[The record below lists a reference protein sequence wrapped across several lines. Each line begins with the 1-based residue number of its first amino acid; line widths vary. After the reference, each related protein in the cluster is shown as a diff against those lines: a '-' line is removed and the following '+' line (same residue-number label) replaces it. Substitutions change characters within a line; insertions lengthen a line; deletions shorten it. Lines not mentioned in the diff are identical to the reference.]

1 MTKQVIKR
9 NSSVEDFDIDKVI
22 RSVKA
27 AFSHYNSYSKDKIR
41 FTREKEIE
49 LRTVLEQLDDN
60 KHVEDIQDLIEEW
73 LIKNGFF
80 NIGKEYILY
89 REEHKKARIIREKLD
104 YIDKYI
110 DTQDNASNLS
120 NTDANANSS
129 LKNITSLESEIYKD
143 TNRLIQRQR
152 MRELLAEINSPY
164 KDNYIKDIDNH
175 IIYQNDEASSPV
187 QKPYCSAYSL
197 YPLLLDGTNGLDGTK
212 NTPPKHLSSFCGQF
226 CNLVFLLSA
235 QKKGA
240 GAYAE
245 FFNFFDYFAKKDFG
259 DDYINHI
266 NDFYCVGGKLRKLL
280 DKSNVWISTLDALKE
295 HDFESDELNQMRD
308 DIVDELV
315 SKSNYEP
322 YKEGKGV
329 GSLTIGNMIDQYFQQ
344 ITYYINQPAQNR
356 GWQSPFTNFNVFDK
370 FYWKAMFEH
379 FYFPDGT
386 QPEWKNIDFLQKRY
400 MRWLNQER
408 THTILTF
415 PVMTVCLLVDNEKC
429 LDEDYESFVCEQW
442 EKGDSFF
449 VYTSDNPDSVASC
462 CFEGKE
468 IIKVMDETGKQID
481 ISIEDFVNQFGDKVN
496 QLGNSNLPKIY
507 RICSTNE
514 FNSNLIIDTRIT
526 GVLKRTYTGSMYKI
540 FANNKS
546 INVTADHIITV
557 KKYLSKSKAEIMQI
571 TAEDLYQ
578 DDLSLYEIGTLDNYC
593 SVAWRKINNI
603 EKEDVEN
610 KIVFDIELYENHYFA
625 ANGIITHN
633 CRLKNEI
640 TDNTFS
646 STTGLTGVQTGSCN
660 VMTLNMS
667 RIVQQFAK
675 KKKYTEVG
683 SWFTDEFYTDLGNW
697 LRKIL
702 DRVYDYQ
709 KAYKTG
715 LYKLDKNGML
725 PATKSGYISL
735 TKLYCT
741 IGVNGLNEA
750 ARFFGLKVT
759 NNKKYLNFITFLL
772 KTINEYNKEKSEPKF
787 MFNLEIIPA
796 ESLGGKNY
804 KWDKEDGYW
813 VPEDKNLYNSYIY
826 DAHDPNTTILD
837 KIAMH
842 GEGISAN
849 CSGGQAAHL
858 NLSENLTKEQYFKL
872 LRYAI
877 KTKDRYI
884 TFNVPQSQCEDCRF
898 ISKHPIDV
906 CPKCGSKKISYWTRI
921 IGYLRPVESW
931 GSDRQAEGMKR
942 IYKDAEDNNKMCLNE
957 KL

>member
-22 RSVKA
+22 HSVKS

-49 LRTVLEQLDDN
+49 LRSLLEELDDN

-80 NIGKEYILY
+80 KVGKEYILY

-104 YIDKYI
+104 YIEKYI

-152 MRELLAEINSPY
+152 MRELLEEINSPY

-187 QKPYCSAYSL
+187 QKPYCSAYTL

-259 DDYINHI
+259 DDYINHM
-266 NDFYCVGGKLRKLL
+266 NDFYCIGGKLRKLL
-280 DKSNVWISTLDALKE
+280 DESDTWIPNLDTLKD
-295 HDFESDELNQMRD
+295 HGFDSDELNKMRD
-308 DIVDELV
+308 DIVYEIEH
-315 SKSNYEP
+315 KSNYEP
-322 YKEGKGV
+322 CEERGV

-370 FYWKAMFEH
+370 FYWKAMFEN

-386 QPEWKNIDFLQKRY
+386 QPQWKNIDFLQKRY
-400 MRWLNQER
+400 MKWLNQER
-408 THTILTF
+408 THTLLTF

-429 LDEDYESFVCEQW
+429 LDEDYENFVCEQW

-468 IIKVMDETGKQID
+468 IITVSDDKTGKEFN
-481 ISIEDFVNQFGDKVN
+481 ISIADFVNSIDDNVN
-496 QLGNSNLPKIY
+496 QIGNANINPVY
-507 RICSTNE
+507 EICSFDRYGYKHPNTK
-514 FNSNLIIDTRIT
+514 IT
-526 GVLKRTYTGSMYKI
+526 GVLKRKYTGKMYKI
-540 FANNKS
+540 WHTDDQFIS
-546 INVTADHIITV
+546 VTADHVLQTLNV
-557 KKYLSKSKAEIMQI
+557 HEVSHEMRSAE
-571 TAEDLYQ
+571 ELYKNFYSYQ
-578 DDLSLYEIGTLDNYC
+578 LACADE
-593 SVAWRKINNI
+593 NNI
-603 EKEDVEN
+603 EYFKNISKIEEEYVVD
-610 KIVFDIELYENHYFA
+610 KIVYDIQLEENHYFA

-675 KKKYTEVG
+675 KKKYTEVC
-683 SWFTDEFYTDLGNW
+683 SWFTDEFYNDLKTW
-697 LRKIL
+697 LHKIL

-735 TKLYCT
+735 QKLYCT

-759 NNKKYLNFITFLL
+759 NNKRYLKFITFLL
-772 KTINEYNKEKSEPKF
+772 KTINDYNHEKSEPKF

-804 KWDKEDGYW
+804 KWDKEDGFW

-826 DAHDPNTTILD
+826 DAHDPNTSILD

-858 NLSENLTKEQYFKL
+858 NLSENLSKEQYFKL

-898 ISKHPIDV
+898 ISKHPIDI
-906 CPKCGSKKISYWTRI
+906 CPKCGSKHISYWTRI

-942 IYKDAEDNNKMCLNE
+942 IYKDANDKNMKCLME
-957 KL
+957 AKGC

>member
-49 LRTVLEQLDDN
+49 LRSVLEELDDN

-80 NIGKEYILY
+80 KVGKEYILY

-104 YIDKYI
+104 YIDTYI
-110 DTQDNASNLS
+110 ETQDNASNLS

-164 KDNYIKDIDNH
+164 KDNYIKDIDSH

-259 DDYINHI
+259 DDYINHM
-266 NDFYCVGGKLRKLL
+266 NDFYCIGGKLRKLL
-280 DKSNVWISTLDALKE
+280 DQSDEWIPNLDTLKE
-295 HDFESDELNQMRD
+295 HGFGSDELNKLRD
-308 DIVDELV
+308 DIVYEIER
-315 SKSNYEP
+315 KSNYE
-322 YKEGKGV
+322 ECEDRGV

-356 GWQSPFTNFNVFDK
+356 GWQSPFTNFNIFDK

-379 FYFPDGT
+379 FEFPDGSK
-386 QPEWKNIDFLQKRY
+386 PEWTNIDFLQKRY
-400 MRWLNQER
+400 MRWLNNER
-408 THTILTF
+408 LHTILTF

-429 LDEDYESFVCEQW
+429 LDEDYENFVCEQW
-442 EKGDSFF
+442 AKGDSFF

-462 CFEGKE
+462 
-468 IIKVMDETGKQID
+468 
-481 ISIEDFVNQFGDKVN
+481 
-496 QLGNSNLPKIY
+496 
-507 RICSTNE
+507 
-514 FNSNLIIDTRIT
+514 
-526 GVLKRTYTGSMYKI
+526 
-540 FANNKS
+540 
-546 INVTADHIITV
+546 
-557 KKYLSKSKAEIMQI
+557 
-571 TAEDLYQ
+571 
-578 DDLSLYEIGTLDNYC
+578 
-593 SVAWRKINNI
+593 
-603 EKEDVEN
+603 
-610 KIVFDIELYENHYFA
+610 
-625 ANGIITHN
+625 

-683 SWFTDEFYTDLGNW
+683 SWFTDEFYNDLGNW
-697 LRKIL
+697 IRKIL

-725 PATKSGYISL
+725 PATKSGYIAL

-750 ARFFGLKVT
+750 ARFFGLKVN

-772 KTINEYNKEKSEPKF
+772 KTINEYNKEKSEPRF
-787 MFNLEIIPA
+787 LFNLEIIPA

-826 DAHDPNTTILD
+826 DAHDPNTSILD

-858 NLSENLTKEQYFKL
+858 NLSENLTKEQYFHL

-906 CPKCGSKKISYWTRI
+906 CPKCGSKNISYWTRI
-921 IGYLRPVESW
+921 IGYLRPVEAW

-942 IYKDAEDNNKMCLNE
+942 IYKDANDKNTKCLME
-957 KL
+957 PADEG

>member
-152 MRELLAEINSPY
+152 MRELLTEINSPY

-187 QKPYCSAYSL
+187 QKPYCSAYTL

-259 DDYINHI
+259 EDYINHI
-266 NDFYCVGGKLRKLL
+266 NDFYCIGGKLRKLL
-280 DKSNVWISTLDALKE
+280 DESDTWISNLDTLKE
-295 HDFESDELNQMRD
+295 HGFGSDELNKLRD
-308 DIVDELV
+308 DIVYEIEH
-315 SKSNYEP
+315 KSNYEP
-322 YKEGKGV
+322 CEDRGV

-356 GWQSPFTNFNVFDK
+356 GWQSPFTNFNIFDK

-386 QPEWKNIDFLQKRY
+386 QPQWTNIDFLQKRY

-408 THTILTF
+408 THTLLTF

-462 CFEGKE
+462 C
-468 IIKVMDETGKQID
+468 
-481 ISIEDFVNQFGDKVN
+481 
-496 QLGNSNLPKIY
+496 
-507 RICSTNE
+507 
-514 FNSNLIIDTRIT
+514 
-526 GVLKRTYTGSMYKI
+526 
-540 FANNKS
+540 
-546 INVTADHIITV
+546 
-557 KKYLSKSKAEIMQI
+557 
-571 TAEDLYQ
+571 
-578 DDLSLYEIGTLDNYC
+578 
-593 SVAWRKINNI
+593 
-603 EKEDVEN
+603 
-610 KIVFDIELYENHYFA
+610 
-625 ANGIITHN
+625 
-633 CRLKNEI
+633 RLKNEI

-675 KKKYTEVG
+675 KKKYTEVS
-683 SWFTDEFYTDLGNW
+683 SWFTDEFYNDLGNW

-772 KTINEYNKEKSEPKF
+772 KTINDYNREKSEPKF
-787 MFNLEIIPA
+787 LFNLEIIPA

-872 LRYAI
+872 LRYTI

-906 CPKCGSKKISYWTRI
+906 CPKCGSKHISYWTRI

-931 GSDRQAEGMKR
+931 GSDRQIEGMKR
-942 IYKDAEDNNKMCLNE
+942 IYKDANDKNTKCLME
-957 KL
+957 SADEG

>member
-1 MTKQVIKR
+1 M
-9 NSSVEDFDIDKVI
+9 
-22 RSVKA
+22 
-27 AFSHYNSYSKDKIR
+27 
-41 FTREKEIE
+41 
-49 LRTVLEQLDDN
+49 DDN
-60 KHVEDIQDLIEEW
+60 KHVEEIQDIVEEW
-73 LIKNGFF
+73 LFTNGFAK
-80 NIGKEYILY
+80 IGREYILY

-104 YIDKYI
+104 YINTYI
-110 DTQDNASNLS
+110 QTHDSASNLS

-152 MRELLAEINSPY
+152 MRELLSEINSPY
-164 KDNYIKDIDNH
+164 RDNYIKDINNH

-197 YPLLLDGTNGLDGTK
+197 YPLILDGTNGLDGTK
-212 NTPPKHLSSFCGQF
+212 NTAPKHLSSFCGQF

-245 FFNFFDYFAKKDFG
+245 FFNFFDYFCKKDFG
-259 DDYINHI
+259 NDYINHV
-266 NDFYCVGGKLRKLL
+266 NDFYCIGGKLRTLL
-280 DKSNVWISTLDALKE
+280 DKSNKWINNLDVLRTC
-295 HDFESDELNQMRD
+295 DFENDELNQMRD
-308 DIVDELV
+308 DIVYELDN
-315 SKSNYEP
+315 KTNYVQ
-322 YKEGKGV
+322 GDDRGV

-356 GWQSPFTNFNVFDK
+356 GWQSPFTNFNIFDK
-370 FYWKAMFEH
+370 FYWKAMFSE
-379 FYFPDGT
+379 FVFPDGT
-386 QPEWKNIDFLQKRY
+386 QPTWENTDFLQKRY
-400 MRWLNQER
+400 MRWLNNER
-408 THTILTF
+408 LHTLLTF

-429 LDEDYESFVCEQW
+429 LDENYENFVCEQW
-442 EKGDSFF
+442 SKGDSFF

-468 IIKVMDETGKQID
+468 IITVKNGESEFD
-481 ISIEDFVNQFGDKVN
+481 ISIEDFVNSVDERVN
-496 QLGNSNLPKIY
+496 QIGNVEMDKSWY
-507 RICSTNE
+507 ICS
-514 FNSNLIIDTRIT
+514 FNDLNNSRFEDTKIT
-526 GVLKRTYTGSMYKI
+526 GTLKRKYTGKMYQI
-540 FANNKS
+540 FYENDKS
-546 INVTADHIITV
+546 INLTADHILKV
-557 KKYLSKSKAEIMQI
+557 KNIFSHQLEKI
-571 TAEDLYQ
+571 TAETLARQQSQYLLYHFDRKAQ
-578 DDLSLYEIGTLDNYC
+578 KIEYKSPVKIIEEIVSD
-593 SVAWRKINNI
+593 
-603 EKEDVEN
+603 
-610 KIVFDIELYENHYFA
+610 KIVYDIQLEKNHYFA

-633 CRLKNEI
+633 CRLRNEL

-660 VMTLNMS
+660 VMTLNMN

-675 KKKYTEVG
+675 KKKYNEVS
-683 SWFTDEFYTDLGNW
+683 SWFSTEFYSDLEAW
-697 LRKIL
+697 LKKIL

-725 PATKSGYISL
+725 PATNSGYISL
-735 TKLYCT
+735 DKLYCT

-759 NNKKYLNFITFLL
+759 NNKKYLEFITFLL
-772 KTINEYNKEKSEPKF
+772 KTINEYNKEKSERRF

-804 KWDKEDGYW
+804 NWDKADGFW

-826 DAHDPNTTILD
+826 DAHDPKTSILD
-837 KIAMH
+837 KIAMQ
-842 GEGISAN
+842 GEGVSAN

-858 NLSENLTKEQYFKL
+858 NLSENLSKEQYFTL

-884 TFNVPQSQCEDCRF
+884 TFNVPQSQCEDCRY
-898 ISKHPIDV
+898 ISKHPIDE
-906 CPKCGSKKISYWTRI
+906 CPNCHSKNISYWTRI

-931 GSDRQAEGMKR
+931 GSDRQTEGMKR
-942 IYKDAEDNNKMCLNE
+942 IFKDGNDKNIKCLDE
-957 KL
+957 WRDEG

>member
-22 RSVKA
+22 HSVKS

-49 LRTVLEQLDDN
+49 LRSLLEELDDK

-80 NIGKEYILY
+80 KVGKEYILY

-104 YIDKYI
+104 YIDTYI
-110 DTQDNASNLS
+110 ETQDNASNLS

-152 MRELLAEINSPY
+152 MRELLEEINSPY

-187 QKPYCSAYSL
+187 QKPYCSAYTL

-259 DDYINHI
+259 DDYINHM
-266 NDFYCVGGKLRKLL
+266 NDFYCIGGKLRKLL
-280 DKSNVWISTLDALKE
+280 DESDTWIPNLDTLKD
-295 HDFESDELNQMRD
+295 HGFGSDELNKMRD
-308 DIVDELV
+308 DIVYEIEH
-315 SKSNYEP
+315 KSNYEP
-322 YKEGKGV
+322 CEERGV

-386 QPEWKNIDFLQKRY
+386 QPQWTNIDFLQKRY

-408 THTILTF
+408 THTLLTF

-429 LDEDYESFVCEQW
+429 LDENYENFVCEQW

-462 CFEGKE
+462 
-468 IIKVMDETGKQID
+468 
-481 ISIEDFVNQFGDKVN
+481 
-496 QLGNSNLPKIY
+496 
-507 RICSTNE
+507 
-514 FNSNLIIDTRIT
+514 
-526 GVLKRTYTGSMYKI
+526 
-540 FANNKS
+540 
-546 INVTADHIITV
+546 
-557 KKYLSKSKAEIMQI
+557 
-571 TAEDLYQ
+571 
-578 DDLSLYEIGTLDNYC
+578 
-593 SVAWRKINNI
+593 
-603 EKEDVEN
+603 
-610 KIVFDIELYENHYFA
+610 
-625 ANGIITHN
+625 

-697 LRKIL
+697 IRKIL

-735 TKLYCT
+735 QKLYCT

-750 ARFFGLKVT
+750 ARFFGLKIT
-759 NNKKYLNFITFLL
+759 NNKKYMNFITFLL
-772 KTINEYNKEKSEPKF
+772 KTINDYNREKSEPKF

-858 NLSENLTKEQYFKL
+858 NLSENLTAGQYFNL

-877 KTKDRYI
+877 RKKDRYI
-884 TFNVPQSQCEDCRF
+884 TFNVPQSQCEDCRY
-898 ISKHPIDV
+898 ISKHPIDE
-906 CPKCGSKKISYWTRI
+906 CPNCHSKHISYWTRI

-931 GSDRQAEGMKR
+931 GSDRQIEGMKR
-942 IYKDAEDNNKMCLNE
+942 IYKDANDKNTKCLME
-957 KL
+957 PADEG

>member
-22 RSVKA
+22 RSVKS

-49 LRTVLEQLDDN
+49 LRTVLEELDDN

-80 NIGKEYILY
+80 KIGKEYILY

-104 YIDKYI
+104 YIDTYI
-110 DTQDNASNLS
+110 ETQDNASNLS

-152 MRELLAEINSPY
+152 MRELLEEINSPY

-266 NDFYCVGGKLRKLL
+266 NDFYCIGGKLRTLL
-280 DKSNVWISTLDALKE
+280 DKSDEWIPNLDTLRDHGFGSE
-295 HDFESDELNQMRD
+295 ELNKLRD
-308 DIVDELV
+308 DIVYELDH
-315 SKSNYEP
+315 KSNYEP
-322 YKEGKGV
+322 CEDRGV

-356 GWQSPFTNFNVFDK
+356 GWQSPFTNFNIFDK

-379 FYFPDGT
+379 FVFPDDT
-386 QPEWKNIDFLQKRY
+386 KPEWEHIDFLQKRY
-400 MRWLNQER
+400 MKWLNQER

-429 LDEDYESFVCEQW
+429 LDEDYENFVCDQW
-442 EKGDSFF
+442 AKGDSFF

-462 CFEGKE
+462 
-468 IIKVMDETGKQID
+468 
-481 ISIEDFVNQFGDKVN
+481 
-496 QLGNSNLPKIY
+496 
-507 RICSTNE
+507 
-514 FNSNLIIDTRIT
+514 
-526 GVLKRTYTGSMYKI
+526 
-540 FANNKS
+540 
-546 INVTADHIITV
+546 
-557 KKYLSKSKAEIMQI
+557 
-571 TAEDLYQ
+571 
-578 DDLSLYEIGTLDNYC
+578 
-593 SVAWRKINNI
+593 
-603 EKEDVEN
+603 
-610 KIVFDIELYENHYFA
+610 
-625 ANGIITHN
+625 

-683 SWFTDEFYTDLGNW
+683 SWFTDEFYTDLENW

-772 KTINEYNKEKSEPKF
+772 KTINEYNKEKSEPRF
-787 MFNLEIIPA
+787 LFNLEIIPA

-858 NLSENLTKEQYFKL
+858 NLSENLSKEQYFKL

-898 ISKHPIDV
+898 ISKHPIDE
-906 CPKCGSKKISYWTRI
+906 CPKCHSKNISYWTRI

-942 IYKDAEDNNKMCLNE
+942 IYKDADNKNRTCLSE
-957 KL
+957 K